1 MASKEW
7 NKYAPKTIERIE
19 KTSNRI
25 TMTKERTTEKAK
37 KKTATQRKQP
47 TRDFDEWK
55 LEKLWQRNQQTSEFK
70 IVNLASH
77 RTNSTQLN

>member
-1 MASKEW
+1 MHQKHRENRENFKPPHHNDKRTNNCKSK
-7 NKYAPKTIERIE
+7 
-19 KTSNRI
+19 
-25 TMTKERTTEKAK
+25 
-37 KKTATQRKQP
+37 KQP

-77 RTNSTQLN
+77 RTNLTRLN